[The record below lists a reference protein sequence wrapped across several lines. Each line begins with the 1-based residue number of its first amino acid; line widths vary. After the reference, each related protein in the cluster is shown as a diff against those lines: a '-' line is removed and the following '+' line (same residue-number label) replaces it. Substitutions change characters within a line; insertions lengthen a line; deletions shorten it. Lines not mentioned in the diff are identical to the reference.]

1 MLIRNRHH
9 TRFFP
14 TNSREGDRLGNVM
27 PCTVVHNCQGRN
39 DIYVVSQAA
48 LQGTCRPTHYVS
60 IYDENELSID
70 NFQRVVLQGCFNY
83 QRATRSVSLHSAVY
97 YADQCCER
105 AKLHLR
111 EEGGQLVL
119 KDVSQALALTMYW
132 Q

>member
-1 MLIRNRHH
+1 MLSHH
-9 TRFFP
+9 TRVFP
-14 TNSREGDRLGNVM
+14 KTQGEGDKLGNVL
-27 PCTVVHNCQGRN
+27 PCTVVHNCKANN
-39 DIYVVSQAA
+39 DIFSVSQAA

-60 IYDENELSID
+60 VYDENDLSMDI
-70 NFQRVVLQGCFNY
+70 FQRLVLQGCFSY

-111 EEGGQLVL
+111 VEGDRMVL
-119 KDVSQALALTMYW
+119 KDVKPSLAYTMYW